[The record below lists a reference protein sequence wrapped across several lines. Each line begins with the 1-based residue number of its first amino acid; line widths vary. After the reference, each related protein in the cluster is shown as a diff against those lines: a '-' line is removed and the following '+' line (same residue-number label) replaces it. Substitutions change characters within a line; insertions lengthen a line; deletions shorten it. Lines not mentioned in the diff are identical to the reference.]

1 MKRVLIALIS
11 SAALLAPGVINA
23 QGGSPSVY
31 VHTTTATPTQA
42 SAGGVAA
49 LKVNTLFS
57 LLDSAGMPTS
67 SEIDHIELRV
77 GQDRYTATFGKPSGQ
92 WAIAVLLDTSG
103 TLAGNQDDFRR
114 MIEGF
119 SKSLDQMPQNA
130 LYTIVTFDSSPR
142 VIQEFTADKEEVRK
156 NILTAVKPKAGSKPC
171 LNDGLLEAVRR
182 VESASA
188 RKAVVVVTAS
198 QDACGNTPLQ
208 AVVDEATSTGTQI
221 HALGIDGYAVNLAT
235 LEKYT
240 QPTRGLAYIRS
251 PNDLIFGLGSLL
263 SGLAN
268 QYEANWTIY
277 PRKGEQT
284 DDMFVTLKD
293 SSVLNG
299 KITFVSDKDYE
310 PPPKVDLIGEVR
322 STPASLLVNL
332 VIVNRAK
339 IAALQ
344 ARIIDKTTGKA
355 LLDQLLP
362 KVEDSLAIPANTLQT
377 DGNYTLE
384 INALDA
390 QNNILSSTPPR
401 DFQFKPTPLQIGIV
415 AVSAPSLDSSN
426 FVVTVTTPSGGAAGI
441 ARYKAWL
448 ETEQSNGPIAGT
460 EVFQSPDQPLTIPA
474 ADLPSGVYQVKA
486 QALDGANQIIAE
498 AAKPFK
504 VDYTRPS
511 FIDRIVRD
519 VGQSSVA
526 VVVLVVVAIVAIL
539 IVFMLF
545 RYARSRSRVEV
556 RVVEPELDRKHYR
569 APASDRSQVIIQPE
583 ISQMM
588 SGPINQPAQAVAGA
602 AIVMREPSTL
612 LYQAK
617 ISTSRFTLGRSAT
630 NDGVIKL
637 DSQSGVSG
645 SHAVVLNEGGI
656 WYVQDSNSTNG
667 TSVNGQKLP
676 RGGRMRLQDHAV
688 IGLGPKVKL
697 EFRILS

>member
-1 MKRVLIALIS
+1 MKRILIAVIS
-11 SAALLAPGVINA
+11 CAALLLPGVIEA
-23 QGGSPSVY
+23 QGGSPSVF
-31 VHTTTATPTQA
+31 VHTTTATPSQA

-49 LKVNTLFS
+49 LRVTTLFS
-57 LLDSAGMPTS
+57 LLDSAGMPTN
-67 SEIDHIELRV
+67 SEIDHIELKV

-92 WAIAVLLDTSG
+92 WAVAVLLDTSG
-103 TLAGNQDDFRR
+103 TLAANQDDFRR

-130 LYTIVTFDSSPR
+130 LYTILTFDNSPK

-156 NILTAVKPKAGSKPC
+156 NILTNVKPKPGTKAC

-188 RKAVVVVTAS
+188 RKAVIVVTAS

-208 AVVDEATSTGTQI
+208 AVVDEAANTGTQI

-235 LEKYT
+235 LQKYT
-240 QPTRGLAYIRS
+240 QPSRGLAYIRS

-268 QYEANWTIY
+268 QWEANWTIY

-284 DDMFVTLKD
+284 DGMSVTLKD
-293 SSVLNG
+293 STVLDG
-299 KITFVSDKDYE
+299 RITFVSDKDYE

-322 STPASLLVNL
+322 STPASILVNL
-332 VIVNRAK
+332 TIVNRAK
-339 IAALQ
+339 IAALR
-344 ARIIDKTTGKA
+344 ARIIDKATGKA
-355 LLDQLLP
+355 TLDQLLP
-362 KVEDSLAIPANTLQT
+362 NVADSLAIPANTLQT

-390 QNNILSSTPPR
+390 QNNIISSTPPR
-401 DFQFKPTPLQIGIV
+401 DFQFKPAPLQIGII
-415 AVSAPSLDSSN
+415 AVSAPSLSSSN
-426 FVVTVTTPSGGAAGI
+426 FIVTVTTPSGGVAGI

-460 EVFQSPDQPLTIPA
+460 EVFRSPDQPLTIPA
-474 ADLPSGVYQVKA
+474 ADLPSGSYLVKA
-486 QALDGANQIIAE
+486 QALDGANQVIAE

-511 FIDRIVRD
+511 IIDRVVRD
-519 VGQSSVA
+519 VGQSSIA
-526 VVVLVVVAIVAIL
+526 AVVLVVVAIVAIL
-539 IVFMLF
+539 IVFVLIRF
-545 RYARSRSRVEV
+545 ARSRSRVEV
-556 RVVEPELDRKHYR
+556 RVVEPELERKHYS

-583 ISQMM
+583 VSQMV
-588 SGPINQPAQAVAGA
+588 SQPMAPHVQQAVSGA
-602 AIVMREPSTL
+602 AIKVREPATLQST
-612 LYQAK
+612 
-617 ISTSRFTLGRSAT
+617 
-630 NDGVIKL
+630 
-637 DSQSGVSG
+637 
-645 SHAVVLNEGGI
+645 SHAVILNEGGA

-667 TSVNGQKLP
+667 TFVDGAKL
-676 RGGRMRLQDHAV
+676 RGGDRMRLHDRAI
-688 IGLGPKVKL
+688 IGLGPKVKI